1 MTTEEYNRMMRDLVA
16 VTPSHDSAILLR
28 MKDGEVAVSTYGE
41 PRPLTALKGWAY
53 KWLGGREDVKG

>member
-1 MTTEEYNRMMRDLVA
+1 MMRDLVA

-28 MKDGEVAVSTYGE
+28 MKDGEVTVSTYGE

-53 KWLGGREDVKG
+53 KWLGGREDAKV